1 MSVGRLCS
9 RVVATATPEES
20 ARVAA
25 RRMAEHDVGTLVVV
39 EPDGV
44 SRALGIVTD
53 RDLVVR
59 CVAGTRDPESTKVRD
74 LMTAPA
80 HCIDEDTPIEEAV
93 RQMAA
98 AGTRRLVVT
107 GGRWMVRIL
116 SLTTFSELIIG
127 ETTSIGRFRK
137 QRPSNQ
143 RGRGPAGIRLLEQE
157 AVVLDR

>member
-1 MSVGRLCS
+1 MSVGRVCS

-39 EPDGV
+39 EPDGL
-44 SRALGIVTD
+44 SRAVGIVTD

-59 CVAGTRDPESTKVRD
+59 CVAGTRDPEATKVGD

-80 HCIDEDTPIEEAV
+80 HAIDEDTPIEEAV

-98 AGTRRLVVT
+98 AGTRRLIVT
-107 GGRWMVRIL
+107 GPGQRMVGIL
-116 SLTTFSELIIG
+116 SLDDVLELIIG
-127 ETTSIGRFRK
+127 ETTSIGRLLQK
-137 QRPSNQ
+137 QRPSI
-143 RGRGPAGIRLLEQE
+143 PA
-157 AVVLDR
+157 

>member
-1 MSVGRLCS
+1 MSVGRVCT
-9 RVVATATPEES
+9 RVVATATPDES

-39 EPDGV
+39 EPDGI
-44 SRALGIVTD
+44 SRAVGIVTD

-59 CVAGTRDPESTKVRD
+59 CVAGTRDPETTKVGD
-74 LMTAPA
+74 LMTTPA

-107 GGRWMVRIL
+107 GAGQRMVGIL
-116 SLTTFSELIIG
+116 SLDDVLELIIG
-127 ETTSIGRFRK
+127 ETTSIGRLLQK
-137 QRPSNQ
+137 QRPSIL
-143 RGRGPAGIRLLEQE
+143 A
-157 AVVLDR
+157 